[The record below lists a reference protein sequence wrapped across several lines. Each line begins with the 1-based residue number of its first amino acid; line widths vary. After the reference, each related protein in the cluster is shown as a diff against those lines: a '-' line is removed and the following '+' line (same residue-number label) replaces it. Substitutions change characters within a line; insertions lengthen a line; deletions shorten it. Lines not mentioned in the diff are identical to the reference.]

1 MMREDLQR
9 LHRIQEENIG
19 ILDTSIETRADKQAT
34 MFTMTNYPKSR
45 KLCIYKLSWHEDNT
59 EKFEKIEKEIENLLK
74 QTEQD
79 EK

>member
-1 MMREDLQR
+1 MMREDLKRLQR
-9 LHRIQEENIG
+9 FQEENIG
-19 ILDTSIETRADKQAT
+19 LLDISIETRADKQAT

-45 KLCIYKLSWHEDNT
+45 RLCIYKLSWNEDNT

-74 QTEQD
+74 QTEQN